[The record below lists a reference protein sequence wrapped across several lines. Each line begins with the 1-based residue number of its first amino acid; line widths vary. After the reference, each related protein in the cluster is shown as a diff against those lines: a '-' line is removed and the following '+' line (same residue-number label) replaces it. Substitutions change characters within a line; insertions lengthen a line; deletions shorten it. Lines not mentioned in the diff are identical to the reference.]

1 MHSRSI
7 TGTARA
13 STGRP
18 PARRRSTVCPPSRPA
33 DQAHARIQSAIGTFD
48 VFNTVFVRPRDVPPD
63 GFAQPGPEPL
73 ERPSVERIGNVAHI
87 ALPSP
92 DAFGSDDLRTYL
104 RRVRLAMAEVETSAP
119 ACGWVVDL
127 RDYGTGGWGPPVW
140 ALGGLLGE
148 GRVVTFRSGTG
159 EWWLE
164 VDDEGAVSS
173 RGFDESDDPVDS
185 PYI

>member
-1 MHSRSI
+1 
-7 TGTARA
+7 
-13 STGRP
+13 
-18 PARRRSTVCPPSRPA
+18 
-33 DQAHARIQSAIGTFD
+33 
-48 VFNTVFVRPRDVPPD
+48 
-63 GFAQPGPEPL
+63 
-73 ERPSVERIGNVAHI
+73 
-87 ALPSP
+87 
-92 DAFGSDDLRTYL
+92 
-104 RRVRLAMAEVETSAP
+104 MAEVETSAP